1 LLPKWRH
8 YTKTRSFVSSAYL
21 YGPAQLN
28 KNNFK
33 KTGLAPSHNNLFAAM
48 GVDSSEKY
56 TLFFL
61 ALCTLCLTTTII
73 IYCHHADHTSKE
85 ESLDEIKAQVDVL
98 RERVT
103 DLLLEV
109 EQGGGGTHN
118 NKLDIGDGQPRIE
131 RPAGH
136 VKVDRRKVYATL
148 YHNTAN
154 DVGYVWG
161 LRYDFPTKE
170 RKRRKKE

>member
-1 LLPKWRH
+1 
-8 YTKTRSFVSSAYL
+8 
-21 YGPAQLN
+21 
-28 KNNFK
+28 
-33 KTGLAPSHNNLFAAM
+33 M

-109 EQGGGGTHN
+109 EQGASRTHN
-118 NKLDIGDGQPRIE
+118 NKLDIGEGQPRIE
-131 RPAGH
+131 RPSGH

-161 LRYDFPTKE
+161 LRYYFNAKE
-170 RKRRKKE
+170 RKRRKKERKRKTWRGGCSTLT

>member
-1 LLPKWRH
+1 
-8 YTKTRSFVSSAYL
+8 
-21 YGPAQLN
+21 
-28 KNNFK
+28 
-33 KTGLAPSHNNLFAAM
+33 M

-109 EQGGGGTHN
+109 EQGGGRTHN
-118 NKLDIGDGQPRIE
+118 YKLDISDGQPRIE

-161 LRYDFPTKE
+161 LRYYNFSSKE
-170 RKRRKKE
+170 RTRRVGKKNESENVEAGGGLKFTYN